1 MSTTTELEQ
10 RMKSATIDIARR
22 VDWDLREAERLA
34 KEQAKEAGK
43 GE

>member
-10 RMKSATIDIARR
+10 RMKAAAIDIARR
-22 VDWDLREAERLA
+22 VDWDFSEAERLA